1 MARLIDRRAE
11 AGDDAALCQLMRECP
26 MGERVRVT
34 LRRDGGYFRGAAVQT
49 ETPFVYAAFDDRGK
63 VMGVFSAGSRQVW
76 INSEPCT
83 VRYLSD
89 LRIHP
94 DVRGKRWLLKGYA
107 KVKELLG
114 DGFAQ
119 TLILSDNHE
128 VDQLLTSGRTGL
140 PRYHPAGEYLTLMFG
155 HANYLSSSSYSIRR
169 AVETDLPSM
178 QKLYDD
184 YASRHQF
191 APVLDFFEIGES
203 AYFDG
208 LCLKDFCL
216 VLRRGELV
224 AMAALWDQSSF
235 KQLVVEHYSRGMR
248 ILRPALKCFTGVNL
262 PCQGQVFRTRALTAM
277 AFVEDDLNAMPELV
291 RYARSKL
298 KAGEN
303 LMIGLDACDPN
314 IPRLKKMRHWTERGR
329 HYLVG
334 SAPPDLIDDSR
345 LFAFDIAR
353 V

>member
-1 MARLIDRRAE
+1 MARLIERRAE
-11 AGDDAALCQLMRECP
+11 AGDDAALCQLMRDCP
-26 MGERVRVT
+26 MGERVRIT
-34 LRRDGGYFRGAAVQT
+34 LRRDGGYFQGAAVQT
-49 ETPFVYAAFDDRGK
+49 ETPFIYAAFDDHGRA
-63 VMGVFSAGSRQVW
+63 MGVFSAGSRRVW
-76 INSEPCT
+76 INGEPRA

-107 KVKELLG
+107 KVSELLG

-128 VDQLLTSGRTGL
+128 VDQLLTSGRIGI
-140 PRYHPAGEYLTLMFG
+140 PRYHPAGEYLTFMFG
-155 HANYLSSSSYSIRR
+155 HANYGSSSSYSIRR
-169 AVETDLPSM
+169 AVGADLSSM
-178 QKLYDD
+178 QKLYDA
-184 YASRHQF
+184 YASRRQF
-191 APVLDFFEIGES
+191 APVLDFSVVGKS
-203 AYFDG
+203 AYFDD

-235 KQLVVEHYSRGMR
+235 KQLIVEHYSRALR
-248 ILRPALKCFTGVNL
+248 ILRPVLTCYTGVNL
-262 PCQGQVFRTRALTAM
+262 PHRGQVLRTRALTAM
-277 AFVEDDLNAMPELV
+277 AFVEDDPKALIELV
-291 RYARSKL
+291 GFARSQL
-298 KAGEN
+298 SNGEH
-303 LMIGLDACDPN
+303 LMIGLDARDPN
-314 IPRLKKMRHWTERGR
+314 IPCLKRMRHWTERGR

-334 SAPPDLIDDSR
+334 SPPPDLIGDGR

>member
-1 MARLIDRRAE
+1 MARLIDRCAE

-34 LRRDGGYFRGAAVQT
+34 LRREGGYFRGAAVQS
-49 ETPFVYAAFDDRGK
+49 ERPFVYAAFDDRGK
-63 VMGVFSAGSRQVW
+63 AMGVFSAGSRHVW
-76 INSEPCT
+76 VNGEPRE

-107 KVKELLG
+107 KVRELLG
-114 DGFAQ
+114 EGFAQ

-128 VDQLLTSGRTGL
+128 VNQLLTSGRTGL
-140 PRYHPAGEYLTLMFG
+140 PHYHPAGEYLTLMFG
-155 HANYLSSSSYSIRR
+155 HSNYGSNSSYSIRS
-169 AVETDLPSM
+169 AVDTDRPAM
-178 QKLYDD
+178 QKLYND
-184 YASRHQF
+184 YASRRQF
-191 APVLDFFEIGES
+191 TPVLDLSEVGKS

-208 LCLKDFCL
+208 LCLNDFCL
-216 VLRRGELV
+216 VLRGGGLV

-235 KQLVVEHYSRGMR
+235 KQLVVEHYTRGLR
-248 ILRPALKCFTGVNL
+248 ILRPVSIWFNGVNL
-262 PCQGQVFRTRALTAM
+262 PGQGQVFRTRALTAM
-277 AFVEDDLNAMPELV
+277 AFVEDDPNALPDLV
-291 RYARSKL
+291 RYARSQL
-298 KAGEN
+298 NAGEN
-303 LMIGLDACDPN
+303 LMIGLDARDPN
-314 IPRLKKMRHWTERGR
+314 IPRLKKIRHWSQRGR

-334 SAPPDLIDDSR
+334 SPPADLIDDSR